1 MRDELRTLLWQ
12 ENPWIGAPESLE
24 RWLGAHHPK
33 VFVPRQVLQQNTRR
47 WSQSDRAHLVIGPRQ
62 AGKST
67 VIWEFLARRGEL
79 VLYLDCERP
88 LIRQW
93 CQEPPLFL
101 ADLKQLVDM
110 PVGLFLEEAQ
120 HLDEAGLFVKGL
132 VDRKI
137 GAPIWVTGSSSYHL
151 GARTRESLAGR
162 ATRTRLLP
170 FSLAE
175 VCQDL
180 GGRPPATVEHLCRER
195 FERHLRWGG
204 YPAVWLSDEPE
215 AQLTDLVEAVVI
227 RDASDLFRIA
237 RPDAFRRLL
246 RLTAGQVGSRVNHS
260 EWASILGISRDT
272 VGSYLEILAESHLI
286 LELPPFAA
294 GKRVEITARPKVFW
308 LDAGLRNRLVHDFR
322 PLAERVDAGAALENW
337 IAGELWKAL
346 PEGATLHFWSSS
358 GGAEVDFVVVRGEQI
373 VAVEVKAAKLGR
385 AQIPRS
391 LRSFIDAYQPRVAL
405 LANTG
410 FEHSEPLGATNIE
423 WVLPQR
429 VAARV
434 VEVFSAGVGATGGR
448 PTVVTPQRW
457 PHNGPL

>member
-1 MRDELRTLLWQ
+1 MRDELRTLIWQ
-12 ENPWIGAPESLE
+12 DNPWIETPEGLE
-24 RWLGAHHPK
+24 TWLGAHQPK
-33 VFVPRQVLQQNTRR
+33 VFIPRQALRQSPGR

-67 VIWEFLARRGEL
+67 AIWEFLARRGQP

-101 ADLKQLVDM
+101 ADLKKLVEM

-120 HLDEAGLFVKGL
+120 HLEEAGLFVKGL
-132 VDRKI
+132 VDRKF

-170 FSLAE
+170 FSLDE

-180 GGRPPATVEHLCRER
+180 AGRPPAMAEHLRQER

-204 YPAVWLSDEPE
+204 YPAVWLSQEPE
-215 AQLTDLVEAVVI
+215 ARLTELVEAFVI
-227 RDASDLFRIA
+227 RDASDLFKIA

-246 RLTAGQVGSRVNHS
+246 RLTAGQVGSKVNHS
-260 EWASILGISRDT
+260 EWASILGVSRDT
-272 VGSYLEILAESHLI
+272 VGSYLDILAESHLI

-337 IAGELWKAL
+337 IAAELWKAL

-391 LRSFIDAYQPRVAL
+391 LRSFIDAYHPKLAL
-405 LANTG
+405 LVNTG
-410 FEHSEPLGATNIE
+410 LRHRELLDATSVE
-423 WVLPQR
+423 WMLPQE
-429 VAARV
+429 VVARV
-434 VEVFSAGVGATGGR
+434 TEVFA
-448 PTVVTPQRW
+448 PTA
-457 PHNGPL
+457 